1 MVHLSS
7 ISYEGRLDVMN
18 MVVSREIELKRLKPQ
33 IDKVVIQEMI
43 RWKLCSEAKIK
54 AWSEFKDK
62 YPVLA
67 NPDFTEMWYPAVKI
81 LVSHSGRKTR
91 DNVRSI
97 EFPQAFMDKL
107 AATFGAEKK
116 LNMYRQVH
124 AKIWNKLILILLR

>member
-1 MVHLSS
+1 
-7 ISYEGRLDVMN
+7 MN
-18 MVVSREIELKRLKPQ
+18 MVVSREIELKRLKNQ
-33 IDKVVIQEMI
+33 IDKVVIQELI

-54 AWSEFKDK
+54 AWQEFKEK

-67 NPDFTEMWYPAVKI
+67 NPDFTEMWYPAIKT
-81 LVSHSGRKTR
+81 LVSHSGRKTKE
-91 DNVRSI
+91 NVRGI

-124 AKIWNKLILILLR
+124 ATTWNKLVLFLLR